1 MLHLP
6 FLLFVGR
13 INGRILFQRKLT
25 LRLPANNNINI
36 SDKAA
41 IQRPPISPMSK
52 FRSLIAYA
60 LFGMLVSMSMT
71 NAADALDV
79 NGSSA
84 SKGNSMDDVAKM
96 IRKSSRWQILEAVPK
111 KKGEVMRYRF
121 KLINSTGKVKIINV
135 DPLRPNLRKLEQ

>member
-52 FRSLIAYA
+52 FRSLIAY
-60 LFGMLVSMSMT
+60 V
-71 NAADALDV
+71 
-79 NGSSA
+79 
-84 SKGNSMDDVAKM
+84 
-96 IRKSSRWQILEAVPK
+96 
-111 KKGEVMRYRF
+111 
-121 KLINSTGKVKIINV
+121 INSTGKVKIINV

>member
-1 MLHLP
+1 
-6 FLLFVGR
+6 
-13 INGRILFQRKLT
+13 
-25 LRLPANNNINI
+25 
-36 SDKAA
+36 
-41 IQRPPISPMSK
+41 MSK

-60 LFGMLVSMSMT
+60 LLGMLVSMSMT

-79 NGSSA
+79 NNSSA
-84 SKGNSMDDVAKM
+84 NKGNSMDDVAKM